1 MSNRKYLC
9 FECQLAFRR
18 DANSSKPVKC
28 SQCAGYCVNIGYKIP
43 VPPKNKPKEWEAL
56 KTQLANEEKELVDSR
71 KFTNIKKKHS
81 LEKELEKLEALPE
94 NSGRKSLIKK
104 LNQRLERVNA

>member
-1 MSNRKYLC
+1 
-9 FECQLAFRR
+9 
-18 DANSSKPVKC
+18 
-28 SQCAGYCVNIGYKIP
+28 VNIGYKIP

-56 KTQLANEEKELVDSR
+56 KTQLENREKELVDSR
-71 KFTNIKKKHS
+71 KLTSTKKKHS

-104 LNQRLERVNA
+104 LKQRLERVNA